1 MENLGY
7 YNGTYDLVENMT
19 IPMNDRVSWFGDG
32 VYEATYSRNHK
43 IFALDEHIDRLYNS
57 AGLLDINPPCTKKE
71 MKATLQEMVD
81 KVDCGEQFVYW
92 QLTRATQP
100 RLHVYSDDA
109 KANFWIM
116 LRPQNIQPLDQE
128 LNVITLEDTRFLH
141 CNIKTLN
148 LIPAVM
154 ANQAAKRAGCDEAI
168 LHRGETV
175 TECAHSNVHIL
186 KDGILKTH
194 PCDHY
199 ILPGIARA
207 HLIAMC
213 KKHGVPVDETP
224 FTLDELFDA
233 DEVIITS
240 SGSFCMRVA
249 TIDGKPVAQRAS
261 ETVKTLQ
268 DSLLA
273 EFMASTE

>member
-7 YNGTYDLVENMT
+7 YNGAYDLIENMT
-19 IPMNDRVSWFGDG
+19 VPMNDRVSWFGDG
-32 VYEATYSRNHK
+32 VYEATYARNHK

-57 AGLLDINPPCTKKE
+57 AGLLDIKPPCTKEE
-71 MKATLQEMVD
+71 MKAVLQEMVD
-81 KVDCGEQFVYW
+81 KVDSGEQFVYW
-92 QLTRATQP
+92 QLTRGTQP
-100 RLHVYSDDA
+100 RLHVYPEDM

-116 LRPQNIQPLDQE
+116 LRPQSIQSLDQE
-128 LNVITLEDTRFLH
+128 LKVITLEDTRFLH

-148 LIPAVM
+148 LIPAVV
-154 ANQAAKRAGCDEAI
+154 ANQTAKRAGCDEAI
-168 LHRGETV
+168 LHRGNVV

-186 KDGILKTH
+186 KNGILKTH

-224 FTLDELFDA
+224 FTLDDLFDA
-233 DEVIITS
+233 DEVIISS

-249 TIDGKPVAQRAS
+249 SIDGKPVAQRDPQ
-261 ETVKTLQ
+261 TVKTLQ

-273 EFMASTE
+273 EFTSCTD